1 MNIEITNIIL
11 DDLESIYKLGTGI
24 DDFSADGGENIFW
37 PKETLTRLFQ
47 SEDDVCMALRVNREI
62 VGFSLTMIHPAT
74 KKAVLENFV
83 VKDEYQHLAQEFLD
97 ETERAIEKKDAQFIA
112 YFFDQE
118 DDVNEK
124 EFFDSNGYF
133 TGNSHYWM
141 HKNIS
146 FSNPKN

>member
-62 VGFSLTMIHPAT
+62 VGFSLDGAHRSKKKQPPPRATRAALAPRQCPASVWQT
-74 KKAVLENFV
+74 
-83 VKDEYQHLAQEFLD
+83 
-97 ETERAIEKKDAQFIA
+97 RS
-112 YFFDQE
+112 DQA
-118 DDVNEK
+118 
-124 EFFDSNGYF
+124 
-133 TGNSHYWM
+133 WQ
-141 HKNIS
+141 
-146 FSNPKN
+146 P